1 VNKKMLGVFVSLLAV
16 AMLTTPLVGTV
27 MAGKGQNKLDFL
39 LHMEG
44 TTVPPPEKGW
54 LADGIQHVHN
64 LAWEIREDFYIEIG
78 EAGAVETIP
87 KEELSYSG
95 LLVVTMV
102 NTKQGWFLTQ
112 VRETITIYTDDTQ
125 TVERGTI
132 EILTLGT
139 NPAGNGAM
147 VNGFGTGEFEGVKIT
162 GTTTAHMMTN
172 PSPPPDELLVL
183 DRAGTVMGWP
193 TP

>member
-1 VNKKMLGVFVSLLAV
+1 VKSKILGLVLAFLFL
-16 AMLTTPLVGTV
+16 AMLATPLVATV
-27 MAGKGQNKLDFL
+27 MAGKGQEKLDFL

-54 LADGIQHVHN
+54 VTNGGIQHAHN
-64 LAWEIREDFYIEIG
+64 LGWEVREAFYIEIG

-102 NTKQGWFLTQ
+102 NSKQGWFVTQ
-112 VRETITIYTDDTQ
+112 VRETITVYTDDTQ

-132 EILTLGT
+132 EIMTLGT
-139 NPAGNGAM
+139 NPAGNGAV
-147 VNGFGTGEFEGVKIT
+147 VNGFGTGEFEGVKIM
-162 GTTTAHMMTN
+162 GRTTASMMPN
-172 PSPPPDELLVL
+172 PSPPPDALLVL
-183 DRAGTVMGWP
+183 DRVGTVMGWS
-193 TP
+193 T

>member
-1 VNKKMLGVFVSLLAV
+1 MNKKILAV
-16 AMLTTPLVGTV
+16 IVTVVTLAMVLTPIVGIV
-27 MAGKGQNKLDFL
+27 QAGKGQEKLDFR
-39 LHMEG
+39 LHLEG

-54 LADGIQHVHN
+54 LADSIQHAHN
-64 LAWEIREDFYIEIG
+64 LAWEVREDFYIEIG

-87 KEELSYSG
+87 KEALSYSG
-95 LLVVTMV
+95 LLVITMV
-102 NTKQGWFLTQ
+102 NQKQGWFLTQ

-132 EILTLGT
+132 KILTLGT

-147 VNGFGTGEFEGVKIT
+147 VNGFGTGEFEGVKIK
-162 GTTTAHMMTN
+162 GTTTASMMTN

-183 DRAGTVMGWP
+183 DRVGTVMGWP